1 VTGDELRHAIGHFAT
16 GVTVV
21 TSHDPESGPVGT
33 TASAVS
39 SLSIDPALL
48 LVCLGRASATLRAI
62 RAHGRFAVNVLAAEQ
77 RELSARFARPGGLA
91 SWDGVAVEAG
101 TSGVPRLAGALATL
115 ECTLEQLLA
124 GGDHE
129 IVVGL
134 VRDAL
139 VSDGYAEPLLHWRG
153 DYARLGAV

>member
-1 VTGDELRHAIGHFAT
+1 MTGDELRHAIGHFAT

-21 TSHDPESGPVGT
+21 TSLDRDGGPVGT

-48 LVCLGRASATLRAI
+48 LVCLSRASSTLCAI
-62 RAHGRFAVNVLAAEQ
+62 RTHGRFAVNVLAAEQ
-77 RELSARFARPGGLA
+77 RELSARFSRSGDLA
-91 SWDGVAVEAG
+91 SWDGVTFE
-101 TSGVPRLAGALATL
+101 SGATGIPRLAGVLTTL
-115 ECTLEQLLA
+115 ECTLEELLA

-134 VRDAL
+134 VRE
-139 VSDGYAEPLLHWRG
+139 VVIGTGTREPLLHWRG
-153 DYARLGAV
+153 EYARLGAA

>member
-21 TSHDPESGPVGT
+21 TSLDRGTGPVGT

-39 SLSIDPALL
+39 SLSVDPALL
-48 LVCLGRASATLRAI
+48 LVCLGRASSTLCAI
-62 RAHGRFAVNVLAAEQ
+62 RTHGRFAVNVLAAEQ
-77 RELSARFARPGGLA
+77 RELSARFASSGNLA
-91 SWDGVAVEAG
+91 SWDGVTFESGA
-101 TSGVPRLAGALATL
+101 TGVPRLAGVLATL
-115 ECTLEQLLA
+115 ECTLEELLA

-134 VRDAL
+134 VREVAVSEGAL
-139 VSDGYAEPLLHWRG
+139 EPLVHWRG
-153 DYARLGAV
+153 DYARLGAS